1 MFIKKITIV
10 LCVFLALLT
19 KSQTN
24 SLVVF
29 SNVGQVFTLTL
40 NNEIVNK
47 VPEYNVK
54 EFEYGAEGDVRNKL
68 YDYYLKNHFPDFE
81 NIQEK

>member
-40 NNEIVNK
+40 NDEIANK
-47 VPEYNVK
+47 VPESNVK
-54 EFEYGAEGDVRNKL
+54 AFNLSTGWQKVKISKILLRHNL
-68 YDYYLKNHFPDFE
+68 LLK
-81 NIQEK
+81 